1 MCVCVCLLGFVL
13 PRTVAEVGA
22 VSSGAASSGTASSGA
37 ASSGTGRETGR
48 GVDADAQYSEN
59 GGDGGAGEAVHV
71 PLLESDVDRQVA
83 DAGSA
88 QFRSGIQQFQQ
99 SGGR

>member
-1 MCVCVCLLGFVL
+1 MSVEEE
-13 PRTVAEVGA
+13 PDYR
-22 VSSGAASSGTASSGA
+22 
-37 ASSGTGRETGR
+37 RETGR

-88 QFRSGIQQFQQ
+88 TIHSPGDCRIPATS
-99 SGGR
+99 R